1 MSELAP
7 GSLSLEDDQSAQIQP
22 EPEAPAAPVA
32 PPDTPPPVAAAAEDT
47 DPEGTVVNPGGE
59 KLVPLG
65 ALAATRQQ
73 LRAEKEARE
82 RLEAETAAAKQE
94 VEQIRGDWQ
103 RVQPLITQLRQ
114 PPPPVVPQMDAEAVQ
129 YARDLDLYKAD
140 GQPDVERARR
150 ILDHNARVADDRVRN
165 AVQPLYQQTAQQ
177 QSAAN
182 FHGALALKDKNGVQ
196 VDRGTLERVWS
207 MLPPEM
213 TANPDIARVLYKVA
227 KAEMLD
233 AGLYRTPTQA
243 PAPPVITESLGGNSS
258 PPKELTALDRNM
270 LTAAS
275 MKPKD
280 YEAIAATY
288 KPGQTNSLE

>member
-1 MSELAP
+1 MNELAP

-32 PPDTPPPVAAAAEDT
+32 PPETPPPVAATTEDT

-82 RLEAETAAAKQE
+82 RIEAETEAAKRE
-94 VEQIRGDWQ
+94 LEQIRGDWQ

-114 PPPPVVPQMDAEAVQ
+114 PPPAVVPQVDAEAVQ

-150 ILDHNARVADDRVRN
+150 ILDHNARLADDRVKQ

-182 FHGALALKDKNGVQ
+182 FQTAANFTDKNGVK
-196 VDRGTLERVWS
+196 VDKAILQRIWGLV
-207 MLPPEM
+207 PPELS
-213 TANPDIARVLYKVA
+213 ANPETAGVLYRQAV
-227 KAEMLD
+227 AEMVLSG
-233 AGLYRTPTQA
+233 AYKTPTQA
-243 PAPPVITESLGGNSS
+243 PAPPVITESLGGNTSQS
-258 PPKELTALDRNM
+258 KELTALDRNM

-275 MKPKD
+275 IKPKD
-280 YEAIAATY
+280 YESIAANY
-288 KPGQTNSLE
+288 KPGQTNALE